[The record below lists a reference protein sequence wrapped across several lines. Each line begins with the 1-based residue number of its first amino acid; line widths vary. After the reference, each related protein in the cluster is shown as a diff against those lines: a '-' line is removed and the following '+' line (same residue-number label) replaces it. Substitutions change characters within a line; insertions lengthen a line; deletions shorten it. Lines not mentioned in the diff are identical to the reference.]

1 MNERE
6 QIINFLL
13 QAYTGKTDNSP
24 TSEQLRDQI
33 INFLIQA
40 CDAKNQTI
48 AQLQSQIAE
57 LQKQLTPPAV
67 PTPTV

>member
-1 MNERE
+1 MNNERE

-13 QAYTGKTDNSP
+13 QA
-24 TSEQLRDQI
+24 
-33 INFLIQA
+33 

-48 AQLQSQIAE
+48 TQLQAQVAE